1 MRIVFD
7 CFKLVKG
14 AGKSIGIYNF
24 AVNMVK
30 SMAANR
36 NMRNDRLIVLGN
48 KYNRKDFEISGVTF
62 IEVKKYDPLN
72 RIHFTLW
79 ELFLVS
85 TACRKLKA
93 DRVVFPRGFAPL
105 FHTVDDVIVIHD
117 LIPYYYDENYPGY
130 FNAIENTYI
139 KTRLKDSARFCSRVI
154 TISDASAADIIKRF
168 GICRRKIS
176 VIHNSCSAIQIPEDN
191 NGGVMHSEKTP
202 YIIAITSALPHKN
215 AAGIIRAYERY
226 YETVSDPLDIIVIG
240 IEDTGDV
247 KISDKALSHVK
258 CIKYLEDNA
267 DLYRLISGAKLMLF
281 LSLIE
286 GFGFPPLEAMQMGTP
301 VICSNTSSLPE
312 VVGDAAL
319 LVDPEDADFAAN
331 AMKEL
336 IDDENLQKTL
346 VQKGYEN
353 IKRFS
358 QETRAELYWK
368 AVTFRKTLPWALPWR
383 SGLLWPH

>member
-1 MRIVFD
+1 MRIVVD

-30 SMAANR
+30 SMADSR
-36 NMRNDRLIVLGN
+36 NTGKDRLIVLGN
-48 KYNRKDFEISGVTF
+48 KYNRVDFDINGVSF

-85 TACRKLKA
+85 IACKKLKA

-117 LIPYYYDENYPGY
+117 LIPFYYDENYPGF
-130 FNAIENTYI
+130 FNPIENTYI
-139 KTRLKDSARFCSRVI
+139 KMRLKASAKSCSGII
-154 TISDASAADIIKRF
+154 TISEASAADIIKRF
-168 GICRRKIS
+168 GINARKIS
-176 VIHNSCSAIQIPEDN
+176 VIHNGYSAVQIPSYN
-191 NGGVMHSEKTP
+191 EKDDTNSGSSP
-202 YIIAITSALPHKN
+202 YIIAIASTLPHKN
-215 AAGIIRAYERY
+215 AAGVIRAYEKY
-226 YETVSDPLDIIVIG
+226 YESASDPLDIIIIG
-240 IEDTGDV
+240 IEDTGDT
-247 KISDKALSHVK
+247 KISDKALLHVK

-267 DLYRLISGAKLMLF
+267 DLYRLICGAKVMLF

-301 VICSNTSSLPE
+301 VICSNVSSIPE
-312 VVGDAAL
+312 VVGDAAI
-319 LVDPEDADFAAN
+319 LVDPVDPELVADS
-331 AMKEL
+331 MKEL
-336 IDDENLQKTL
+336 IENENLQKTL
-346 VQKGYEN
+346 IQKGYEN

-358 QETRAELYWK
+358 PEKRAELYKK
-368 AVTFRKTLPWALPWR
+368 AITSAGK
-383 SGLLWPH
+383 